1 MTNTQVLLKDLIQLE
16 YEDDCNG
23 FATIEDFFEF
33 FSAKTVL
40 KSYTLSDEE
49 ILQGIKGSGNDG
61 GCDSIFIFCNGLLV
75 KEDFLENREILS
87 DSTLEM
93 IIIQSKTST
102 SFKEDAIMKW
112 KAVSNNLFD
121 LNKRIDDYSNRYNED
136 VRDSFQLFRD
146 VYTTLIRKRIKLNLR
161 YWYISEG
168 EQIHP
173 NVEQQGD
180 ELKEQIKSLF
190 PSAKISVDYYGAK
203 RLMEILNTPSIQDYE
218 LSLADNAISLGV
230 NKDYI
235 ALVSLKKYY
244 NFITNNS
251 DTLEQSIFESN
262 IRDYQGSVVVNKKIH
277 STLTKDDNIDF
288 WWLNNGITIL
298 ANDISPVT
306 SKSLMITEPEI
317 VNELQTSNEIYNY
330 FSEHPEKLD
339 SDSRHVLVRIIVP
352 TNETSRDDIILATNN
367 QTSIPKSSLRVS
379 DSIHWQIEMFFK
391 QKGLFYDRRKN
402 HYKNLGKKNSEI
414 VSVSYLAQSL
424 IAVLL
429 QKPNYSR
436 ARPSTLLTNDEYYDF
451 LYKGDIDLI
460 VYYKIIIWAN
470 RIKNYLRQCGLY
482 NASQQGD
489 LLFYVLYYSF
499 AKKNNSSQISPSDVK
514 SIDIDILTDKDIS
527 EYCSHIY
534 EIYHSLGGTGKT
546 AKGSQIIETLMQ
558 EFK

>member
-1 MTNTQVLLKDLIQLE
+1 
-16 YEDDCNG
+16 
-23 FATIEDFFEF
+23 
-33 FSAKTVL
+33 
-40 KSYTLSDEE
+40 
-49 ILQGIKGSGNDG
+49 
-61 GCDSIFIFCNGLLV
+61 
-75 KEDFLENREILS
+75 
-87 DSTLEM
+87 M

-121 LNKRIDDYSNRYNED
+121 LNKQIDDYSNRYNED

-146 VYTTLIRKRIKLNLR
+146 VYTTLIRKRIKLNLK

-168 EQIHP
+168 EQVHP

-203 RLMEILNTPSIQDYE
+203 RLMEILNTPSVQDYE
-218 LSLADNAISLGV
+218 LSLADNPISLGV

-277 STLTKDDNIDF
+277 STLTKNDNIDF

-317 VNELQTSNEIYNY
+317 VNGLQTSNEIYNY

-379 DSIHWQIEMFFK
+379 DSIHWQIEMFIK

-460 VYYKIIIWAN
+460 VYYKIIIWSN

-499 AKKNNSSQISPSDVK
+499 AKKNNSSQISPNDVK
-514 SIDIDILTDKDIS
+514 SIDIDILTDTDIS

-534 EIYHSLGGTGKT
+534 EIYLSLGGTGKT

>member
-1 MTNTQVLLKDLIQLE
+1 M
-16 YEDDCNG
+16 
-23 FATIEDFFEF
+23 
-33 FSAKTVL
+33 
-40 KSYTLSDEE
+40 
-49 ILQGIKGSGNDG
+49 
-61 GCDSIFIFCNGLLV
+61 
-75 KEDFLENREILS
+75 
-87 DSTLEM
+87 
-93 IIIQSKTST
+93 
-102 SFKEDAIMKW
+102 
-112 KAVSNNLFD
+112 
-121 LNKRIDDYSNRYNED
+121 
-136 VRDSFQLFRD
+136 LFR
-146 VYTTLIRKRIKLNLR
+146 
-161 YWYISEG
+161 S
-168 EQIHP
+168 
-173 NVEQQGD
+173 
-180 ELKEQIKSLF
+180 
-190 PSAKISVDYYGAK
+190 
-203 RLMEILNTPSIQDYE
+203 
-218 LSLADNAISLGV
+218 
-230 NKDYI
+230 
-235 ALVSLKKYY
+235 
-244 NFITNNS
+244 TNNS

-317 VNELQTSNEIYNY
+317 VNGLQTSNEIYNY